1 MKTINCFGCSF
12 TQGVCKNLHTWPK
25 ALAEKLPSYKIVNYG
40 SGGTSVL
47 WSIYLM
53 EKFSKPDD
61 ISIFQVTNPRRFTFW
76 KDQLKV
82 KKFLKQVT
90 ENYWAFDVD
99 IQNYYTQINT
109 GILDDLSHKNYELA
123 RKIYLNANKKYFQT
137 SYRAEVDYAS
147 RLADFVFAHQNFH
160 YTWLPES
167 QNLISYQEQ
176 LSSKE
181 WKDSAIDSGGHFSK
195 EASIKQSEWIYKQL
209 LEKELINV

>member
-61 ISIFQVTNPRRFTFW
+61 IAIFQVTNSRRFTFW

-109 GILDDLSHKNYELA
+109 GILDDPSHKNYKLA
-123 RKIYLNANKKYFQT
+123 RKLYLNANDEYLKT
-137 SYRAEVDYAS
+137 SYKVEVDYAS
-147 RLADFVFAHQNFH
+147 RLADFVFSHQKKHN
-160 YTWLPES
+160 
-167 QNLISYQEQ
+167 NLISYQEQ

-181 WKDSAIDSGGHFSK
+181 WKASAIDSGGHFSK
-195 EASIKQSEWIYKQL
+195 EASVKQSEWIYKQL